1 MTIQDQFE
9 IFTCVLEIT
18 TTQSTTRQVMDAPR
32 IMIERQFISLIYEAA
47 QSENPV
53 KVMLSRVIPIYSQFD
68 QKWLDRECSIAFG
81 NQAFVRV
88 YGEDAV

>member
-1 MTIQDQFE
+1 MTIQDRFE
-9 IFTCVLEIT
+9 TFTCVLEIT
-18 TTQSTTRQVMDAPR
+18 TTQDTTRRVLNVPR
-32 IMIERQFISLIYEAA
+32 IMIEQQFINLIYEAA

-53 KVMLSRVIPIYSQFD
+53 KVKLSRVIPIYSQFD

-81 NQAFVRV
+81 NQAYVRV

>member
-1 MTIQDQFE
+1 MTIQDKFE
-9 IFTCVLEIT
+9 VFTCVLEIIT
-18 TTQSTTRQVMDAPR
+18 AQGTTRQVIDTPR
-32 IMIERQFISLIYEAA
+32 IMIEQQFVSLIYEAA
-47 QSENPV
+47 QHTEPV
-53 KVMLSRVIPIYSQFD
+53 KVKLSRVIPIYSQFD